1 MGWQRHVGHGT
12 VDKGHAGA
20 ENDSGQGL
28 EAGEEGAV
36 VLPERMTPSSQG
48 GLPMFATPGL
58 LYYLGPS
65 PAL

>member
-1 MGWQRHVGHGT
+1 LVT
-12 VDKGHAGA
+12 VLSIKAMLEPRMIVA
-20 ENDSGQGL
+20 RTQGL